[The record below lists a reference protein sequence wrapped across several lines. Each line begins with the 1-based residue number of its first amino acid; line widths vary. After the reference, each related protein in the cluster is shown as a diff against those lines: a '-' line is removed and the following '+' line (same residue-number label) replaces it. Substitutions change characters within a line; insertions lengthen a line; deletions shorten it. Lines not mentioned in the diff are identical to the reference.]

1 MARERKFTT
10 EQLFEEVRHQLLAH
24 GYESLTFGTLAEKL
38 EVSRGTLYKYYQNKE
53 DLISDYMTYEV
64 DKVLDQFRQIP
75 EQDGFAAQ
83 FDYLIDV
90 IFQHSMI
97 HQIMSRVHQMPREA
111 NPQATENQKKI
122 DEFHHSLYQMLHGFL
137 QLGRQEQLLN
147 PNLPDGLILG
157 MIFQT
162 INIPNHFGIPH
173 EEWISSI
180 KEMLRHGMLTK

>member
-38 EVSRGTLYKYYQNKE
+38 EVSRGTLYKYYENKD
-53 DLISDYMTYEV
+53 DLISDYMTYEI

-75 EQDGFAAQ
+75 EQGGFAAQ

-90 IFQHSMI
+90 IFQHNMI
-97 HQIMSRVHQMPREA
+97 HQIMTRVHQHPREA
-111 NPQATENQKKI
+111 TPKAKDNQQKI
-122 DEFHHSLYQMLHGFL
+122 DEFMRSMYQLLNGFL